1 MTRSKTLVSR
11 FPVAMIGMLLCLAT
25 IPPASAQEVCGL
37 SSVQFDALIGDGFE
51 SLAAPAA
58 ASSAVVAIPPSGGKA
73 RAPGR
78 AGLGRPLGH
87 AERIL
92 TGVAPTIAILTPV
105 AGASLPGR
113 AFEARG
119 TFTGPLNTGVTVNGV
134 AARTFGNLWV
144 STGLRPPAG
153 SFVIDAVA
161 HGFDGQSAAASRT
174 VDLGSAEPALELRP
188 AAPGDLAPATIGFR
202 LGFPFGALLTN
213 LRIDFDGDGFDD
225 YSGPLATA
233 PTSFLYANPGFYTA
247 RAQADVDGN
256 PTTAEA
262 TVVIADV
269 VANRLRACAVYGE
282 LRAALTAN
290 DLEATLLTFI
300 PHQREALRPFFT
312 ALGDNR
318 PVFATRLGT
327 IANGYIGMDGANLR
341 VLRIEAGQPVA
352 YPFEAVAD
360 EEGVWRINSF

>member
-1 MTRSKTLVSR
+1 
-11 FPVAMIGMLLCLAT
+11 
-25 IPPASAQEVCGL
+25 
-37 SSVQFDALIGDGFE
+37 
-51 SLAAPAA
+51 
-58 ASSAVVAIPPSGGKA
+58 
-73 RAPGR
+73 
-78 AGLGRPLGH
+78 
-87 AERIL
+87 
-92 TGVAPTIAILTPV
+92 
-105 AGASLPGR
+105 
-113 AFEARG
+113 
-119 TFTGPLNTGVTVNGV
+119 
-134 AARTFGNLWV
+134 
-144 STGLRPPAG
+144 
-153 SFVIDAVA
+153 VIDAVA

-247 RAQADVDGN
+247 RAQADVDGS
-256 PTTAEA
+256 PATAEA

-269 VANRLRACAVYGE
+269 IANRLRACAVYGE

-327 IANGYIGMDGANLR
+327 IANGLIGTDQVTLTTLVIENGEPIGTQLNIAADG
-341 VLRIEAGQPVA
+341 
-352 YPFEAVAD
+352 D
-360 EEGVWRINSF
+360 GVWRIGSF